1 MPVSGSNVVAGADA
15 LQAMIEK
22 VRPKLEHFF
31 ESTSRLAKLIGKA
44 NVETISD
51 KLYRIPIL
59 KYKGG
64 TFQKFD
70 ADNGALGYGSG
81 LLVDKLTAGYIYTS
95 YGVTMSQRAMDTTA
109 SGGQAVVNVFSY
121 QLAEAMSEMA
131 VYDDIV
137 LHGSGD
143 GILTNSGSATSTWS
157 GGATYTFAGATDT
170 LGVNRLREGMAIEVF
185 DTTGATKRV
194 NGTNAGYPFII
205 DHIDWDN
212 KVVYLN
218 ATVTAAAASDIFA
231 FTDQSSTGQRQT
243 GQSGWPLTGDT
254 FRHGIYYANDTN
266 TAHYYLGTLR
276 SSLPQLNPSTVSASS
291 SSWTHNHTLQMRDK
305 LIQRRDE
312 SVLSGMFGIVHMAQR
327 AQAFSIGIA
336 ISEWFRGKKDEM
348 IDIMPSNIGYEESFP
363 FAGFMHYISKRQYRD
378 RVDYINPK
386 LWGRAQL
393 HDTRFHEK
401 NGQGPLFPTRASSGQ
416 LKAGWEFFLV
426 QAFDFVCFDPGG
438 QGVITSLTV
447 PSGY

>member
-1 MPVSGSNVVAGADA
+1 MPVAGSNVVAGADA

-22 VRPKLEHFF
+22 VRPNLEKYF
-31 ESTSRLAKLIGKA
+31 ESTNRLAKLIGKA

-51 KLYRIPIL
+51 KLYRIPFL
-59 KYKGG
+59 KYIGG

-70 ADNGALGYGSG
+70 ADNGVLGYGSG
-81 LLVDKLTAGYIYTS
+81 LNIDKLTAGYVYTS
-95 YGVTMSQRAMDTTA
+95 YGCTISKRAMDTTA
-109 SGGQAVVNVFSY
+109 TPGQAIVNVFSY
-121 QLAEAMSEMA
+121 QLSNAMAEMGVM
-131 VYDDIV
+131 DDVV

-143 GILTNSGSATSTWS
+143 GELTNSGSATGSWS
-157 GGATYTFAGATDT
+157 GGTTYTFNAGGDT
-170 LGVNRLREGMAIEVF
+170 LGVNRLREGMAVEVF

-212 KVVYLN
+212 RIVYLN
-218 ATVTAAAASDIFA
+218 ATVTGAVSSDILV
-231 FTDQSSTGQRQT
+231 FTDQSSSGQRQT
-243 GQSGWPLTGDT
+243 AQSGWPLSGDT
-254 FRHGIYYANDTN
+254 FRHGIYYANDN
-266 TAHYYLGTLR
+266 TGAHYYLGQLR
-276 SSLPQLNPSTVSASS
+276 SNVPQLNPSYVSGTS

-312 SVLSGMFGIVHMAQR
+312 SVLMGMFGVVHMAQR

-336 ISEWFRGKKDEM
+336 ISNWFRGKKDEM
-348 IDIMPSNIGYEESFP
+348 IDLMPENIGYEQAFE
-363 FAGFMHYISKRQYRD
+363 FAGFTHYISKRQYRD
-378 RVDYINPK
+378 RIDYINPK

-393 HDTRFHEK
+393 HDTKFHEEH
-401 NGQGPLFPTRASSGQ
+401 GQGPIFPTRSSSGQ
-416 LKAGWEFFLV
+416 LKAGWEFFVV

-438 QGVITSLTV
+438 EAYMNSFNV